1 MNKPDDARLETDAAQ
16 ALQPVSIWPT
26 CECDPPVK
34 SSYIRSHCKSCG
46 RRLVKPRGK
55 KKNG

>member
-1 MNKPDDARLETDAAQ
+1 MSLDDAQLEVDPAQ
-16 ALQPVSIWPT
+16 SRQSVSTWPL
-26 CECDPPVK
+26 CECDVPAK
-34 SSYIRSHCKSCG
+34 SSYIKSHCKICG